1 MRKRSRVLDDDDDDD
16 DDNKQVGARNVNDSS
31 SSDEEPDS
39 SSSSSSS
46 SSSDDERTPRKRQ
59 TAKDRGKGSM
69 SQMKESA
76 DREKARIEKGR
87 SSSSQP
93 PKKRGRPS
101 NRSGID
107 DDDDEYTE
115 KGGSG
120 KDMVTRDEHDRLV
133 SMTIQLFLYSNTH
146 KRPIKREDIG
156 EYVLK
161 DYKGRKSLRKL
172 SKSVFDEAV
181 AKIKDIFGYDVKVLK
196 KPVVKGDIATAP
208 STAVFYV
215 LVNSLT
221 KHQEEEEEKEKDN
234 ESEKEKD
241 SENES
246 EEEEN
251 EDSDGDDDKK
261 VSKKNKRVE
270 ETLVPITL
278 RSDVDAAHHGLLMV
292 ILGIIVLS
300 NGIIQEETLFEKL
313 RMAKVGRGSPDND
326 VDDPVFK
333 SVRDVVSSFV
343 SQQYLTRIKTK
354 GAKKTDDAVKNIV
367 IGPRTIAEFDLKRI
381 AVFVMRMFGIK
392 EPSEKYLRAILST
405 QCPKDSN

>member
-16 DDNKQVGARNVNDSS
+16 DDNNNKQVGTRNANDSS

-46 SSSDDERTPRKRQ
+46 SDDERTPRKKQ
-59 TAKDRGKGSM
+59 AAKDRGRGSM

-87 SSSSQP
+87 SSSQP

-101 NRSGID
+101 KKGGID

-196 KPVVKGDIATAP
+196 KPIVKGDIATAP

-221 KHQEEEEEKEKDN
+221 KHQEEEEEGKEEEE

-241 SENES
+241 SESES
-246 EEEEN
+246 EEEEEN
-251 EDSDGDDDKK
+251 EDDDDKK
-261 VSKKNKRVE
+261 VSKKNKRIE

-278 RSDVDAAHHGLLMV
+278 RNDIDAAHHGLLMV

-405 QCPKDSN
+405 QSSRDLN